1 MASEIDYNTLFKSLS
16 QVCLTLLA
24 ALNSPEL
31 LWKCINLVSVLL
43 EGCRDGETL
52 DSLEE
57 FKNVNFVKLLGTDS
71 ELIEEA
77 LVDMCSSLV

>member
-1 MASEIDYNTLFKSLS
+1 M
-16 QVCLTLLA
+16 
-24 ALNSPEL
+24 
-31 LWKCINLVSVLL
+31 L
-43 EGCRDGETL
+43 EGCRDGEAL

-77 LVDMCSSLV
+77 LVDMCCSLVQMRPSSRILLELSLTLLSHKLQVSAL